1 MSMYRRVD
9 GLVSREGNVG
19 SAEGQNPAYLWWNGE
34 QRAWNDATV
43 HVTDLGWSTV
53 GAVFE
58 GIRAYWNEESGEL
71 NIFRL
76 QEHLERLARSM
87 KLVRLPLHYSLDE
100 LTSAILDLLHA
111 NDVREDTYIRPLAYG
126 VNTSGKRL
134 SQGSSESALL
144 INTSPMATHLQTGL
158 TMTAKV
164 SSWRR
169 ISEDVMPPRVK
180 NLSNYRNGQ
189 LASMEARLDGYDT
202 AVMLNAGGTVA
213 EAPGACV
220 AMVRDGRV
228 ITPDLTSSILESI
241 TRDALITLAR
251 DGLGI
256 DVVERQIDRT
266 ELYLADEVFTCG
278 TAAEITPIVS
288 IDKYEIGDG
297 AVGPVTTALERLFLS
312 VLRGEEQAFARWRTK
327 VDVAVPVG
335 A

>member
-1 MSMYRRVD
+1 M
-9 GLVSREGNVG
+9 G
-19 SAEGQNPAYLWWNGE
+19 SAEEQHPAYLWWNGE
-34 QRAWNDATV
+34 RRRWGDATV

-58 GIRAYWNEESGEL
+58 GIRAYWNETSEAL
-71 NIFRL
+71 YIFRL

-87 KLVRLPLHYSLDE
+87 KLVRLPLHYPLDV
-100 LTSAILDLLHA
+100 LASVILDLLHV
-111 NDVREDTYIRPLAYG
+111 NEVREDTYIRPLAYG
-126 VNTSGKRL
+126 ANTSGKRL
-134 SQGSSESALL
+134 SQGSSESAVL
-144 INTSPMATHLQTGL
+144 INTSPMATHLKTGL

-202 AVMLNAGGTVA
+202 ALLLNRGGTVA

-220 AMVRDGRV
+220 MIVRDGRI
-228 ITPDLTSSILESI
+228 ITPDLSSSILESI

-256 DVVERQIDRT
+256 EVVERQIDRT

-278 TAAEITPIVS
+278 TAAEITPVVS
-288 IDKYEIGDG
+288 IDKYDIGSG
-297 AVGPVTTALERLFLS
+297 TQGPVTAALETLFLR
-312 VLRGEEQAFARWRTK
+312 VLRGEEQAFAHWRTT
-327 VDVAVPVG
+327 VDVASPVG
-335 A
+335 V